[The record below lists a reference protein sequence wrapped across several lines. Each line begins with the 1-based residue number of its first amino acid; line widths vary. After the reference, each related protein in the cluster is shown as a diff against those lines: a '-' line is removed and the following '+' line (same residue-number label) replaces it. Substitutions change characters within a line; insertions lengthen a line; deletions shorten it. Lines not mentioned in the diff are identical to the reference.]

1 MREQCFLDWLAREV
15 ASCRMALVGL
25 YEQKDK
31 LLFVEAPPL
40 RKRYMEAIGIYEE
53 TVLEAELEVA
63 LLRRKVEMIQI
74 AVNRREFINMQAIDA
89 ALAAE
94 KDQKVAALEASD
106 RTLYELPQL
115 NEQEMHTLQRQ
126 YREIT
131 SNFHPAMN
139 PDSTDTQKELYEK
152 AQKAYQMQ
160 DVAEMKLIYDMLF
173 SPEIDDDRSVTTTE
187 CYSVSTAEVRRESFR
202 NFAAELSTD
211 YKLAKQLYSCF
222 LPLEEDAVF
231 RDSLEHYNAQ
241 RKALE
246 EEIAAIR
253 DGFPFNA
260 VPTLN
265 DKYKTGAYLAELRVR
280 ARQCETEKA
289 QLEHRIITLT
299 EGAANG

>member
-1 MREQCFLDWLAREV
+1 MREQSFLDWLAREV
-15 ASCRMALVGL
+15 ASCRMALVSL
-25 YEQKDK
+25 YEQKNK

-53 TVLEAELEVA
+53 NVLEAELEAA

-74 AVNRREFINMQAIDA
+74 AVNRRESINIQAIDA

-94 KDQKVAALEASD
+94 KEQRVAALEAGD
-106 RTLYELPQL
+106 RTLHELPQL
-115 NEQEMHTLQRQ
+115 NEQETHTLQRQ

-173 SPEIDDDRSVTTTE
+173 SLKIDDDGGVSTTE
-187 CYSVSTAEVRRESFR
+187 CYSVSTAEGRRESFR
-202 NFAAELSTD
+202 EFATELSTD

-231 RDSLEHYNAQ
+231 CDSLEYYNDQ

-253 DGFPFNA
+253 GGFPFNA

-265 DKYKTGAYLAELRVR
+265 DKCKTEAYLAELRVR

-289 QLEHRIITLT
+289 LLEHRIITLT